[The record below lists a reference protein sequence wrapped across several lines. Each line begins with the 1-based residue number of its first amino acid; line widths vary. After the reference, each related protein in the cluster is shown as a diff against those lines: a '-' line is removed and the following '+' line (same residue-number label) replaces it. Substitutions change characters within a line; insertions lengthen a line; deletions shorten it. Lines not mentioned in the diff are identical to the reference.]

1 MYFIKFTIIFLYL
14 FSIFPNSI
22 LAQRPRI
29 DYFNAQ
35 HDTVKTKAEASYYWM
50 TDTEGNYR
58 ISIKYD
64 SSDVK
69 LIKTLYSRNESLV
82 EGDKKNMRKENWGW
96 RLNGLSQSWYASGQL
111 QSESN
116 YVMGALEDSLKM
128 YHANGVLKRS
138 DVYKKG
144 VFVNGQCYDQNQ
156 KEITYFPFEVN
167 PDFEGGPRAM
177 FQFLA
182 DNIQYPKKSRRNGEE
197 GIVYVGFVIDKT
209 GDVVDV
215 KVKRGVSPLI
225 DEEAMRVVKL
235 MPKWKAGKQDGAFVR
250 VAFTL
255 PIKFALQ

>member
-1 MYFIKFTIIFLYL
+1 MLYKKYIITFLCL
-14 FSIFPNSI
+14 FSIFSNSI
-22 LAQRPRI
+22 SAQRPRI
-29 DYFNAQ
+29 TYFNAQ
-35 HDTVKTKAEASYYWM
+35 HDTVKTKAEASYYWL
-50 TDTEGNYR
+50 TDTEGNLR
-58 ISIKYD
+58 VSSKYD

-69 LIKTLYSRNESLV
+69 LTNTRYSRYENLI
-82 EGDKKNMRKENWGW
+82 EGDKKNMRQENWGW
-96 RLNGLSQSWYASGQL
+96 RLNGISQSWYASGQL

-138 DVYKKG
+138 EVYKKG
-144 VFVNGQCYDQNQ
+144 VMVSGQCYDQNQ
-156 KEITYFPFEVN
+156 AEITYFPFDVN
-167 PDFEGGPRAM
+167 PDFEGGSRAM